1 MYTQHIKAPVLKEI
15 LQEDKTCEEKLN
27 QLKNLVGIP
36 SELPVPQNTDE
47 RALSKEKII
56 AELSISE
63 RKTAN
68 DLLDYIEGSEF
79 ISWHTQTLELILDG
93 KKIEY
98 TSIKNL
104 IKKVVQTLSP
114 SQPIAFVLF
123 IDALVKL
130 KVPLKLFRDG
140 DAVNTRAQLLT
151 IKNSLYEAEPVSAP
165 EEVSNRLAAPV
176 DGIINDTERNNSD
189 TVETRKRTR
198 EYIDS
203 EEEGEGFTQRGKRKR
218 VELTDANHPV
228 ETRKR
233 TRDNDESEEEGEEF
247 TQLAKRKKVE
257 LTDGNQQNISKKKRS
272 VRTPQL
278 RKKILKAGWEGI

>member
-1 MYTQHIKAPVLKEI
+1 MYTRHIKAPVLKEI
-15 LQEDKTCEEKLN
+15 LLEDKTCEEKLN
-27 QLKNLVGIP
+27 QLKDLVGIP
-36 SELPVPQNTDE
+36 SEVPVPQNTDE
-47 RALSKEKII
+47 RALSKEKIL
-56 AELSISE
+56 ADLTPSG
-63 RKTAN
+63 RKLAN
-68 DLLDYIEGSEF
+68 ELLDYIEGSEF

-93 KKIEY
+93 KIIEF
-98 TSIKNL
+98 SNIQNL

-114 SQPIAFVLF
+114 NQPIAFVLF
-123 IDALVKL
+123 IDALLKL
-130 KVPLKLFRDG
+130 KVPQKLFRDG

-151 IKNSLYEAEPVSAP
+151 IRNSLSGAEPVSAP

-203 EEEGEGFTQRGKRKR
+203 EEEDEGFTQRGKRKR

-233 TRDNDESEEEGEEF
+233 TQDNDESEEEGEEF

-257 LTDGNQQNISKKKRS
+257 LTDGNQRNISKKKRS
-272 VRTPQL
+272 LRTPKLKQD
-278 RKKILKAGWEGI
+278 ILKAGWEGI